1 MLVDSARM
9 TVVAGRGGDGCVS
22 FRREKYVPR
31 GGPNGGDGGRGGDV
45 VLSVNAQLNTLLH
58 IHHRTIVRA
67 ERGRHG
73 QGSNKT
79 GASGS
84 DAMVEVPAGTQVTDA
99 DSGELLADL
108 VDPGQK
114 VIVAAG
120 GAGGRGNA
128 RFATS
133 TQRAP
138 RRAEEG
144 RPGQQR
150 NLHLTLKLLADVGLV
165 GLPNAGKSTLLSRL
179 SAARPKIADYPFTT
193 VEPHLGVVRAPAD
206 EHTTCVMA
214 DIPGLIEG
222 AHAGAGLG
230 IQFLQ
235 HVERCRLLL
244 HLVELVD
251 LPSLPARVE
260 TVAAELAAWDGEG
273 RLASRPVVLV
283 GTKLDVVPGEEHDA
297 AGEALATLQRAH
309 GVVAACAVSAVTGAG
324 LDELLGAVFQLLARE
339 A

>member
-1 MLVDSARM
+1 MAFAL
-9 TVVAGRGGDGCVS
+9 C
-22 FRREKYVPR
+22 
-31 GGPNGGDGGRGGDV
+31 DGGRGGDV
-45 VLSVNAQLNTLLH
+45 VLSVNEQLNTLLH

-79 GASGS
+79 GASGAH
-84 DAMVEVPAGTQVTDA
+84 AMVEVPAGTQVTDA

-108 VDPGQK
+108 VVPGQK

-128 RFATS
+128 RFATA

-138 RRAEEG
+138 RRAEAG

-150 NLHLTLKLLADVGLV
+150 NLLLTLKLLADVGLV

-193 VEPHLGVVRAPAD
+193 VEPHLGVVHAPAD

-251 LPSLPARVE
+251 LGALPARVE
-260 TVAAELAAWDGEG
+260 TVSAELAAWEGEG

-283 GTKLDVVPGEEHDA
+283 GTKLDVVPGDEHEA
-297 AGEALATLQRAH
+297 ALDALATLQRAH
-309 GVVAACAVSAVTGAG
+309 GAVAAFAVSAVTGGG